1 MRQLLIATS
10 NQGKFREFA
19 NLLDGKVP
27 QVLSLV
33 DFPDMVL
40 PPEDG
45 ATFVENAIIKAR
57 HAARVTGIPSLA
69 DDSGLEVAC
78 LDGRP
83 GVLSAR
89 YAGESATDADN
100 NVKLLRDL
108 ADVPSVL
115 RTARFVCCI
124 AFCLPDGSC
133 ITFDGE
139 LPGTIMH
146 EQRGKR
152 GFGYDPLF
160 LVKGHVETLAELD
173 MAVKNSISHR
183 AQAFGRFMEYL
194 ASNSLG

>member
-10 NQGKFREFA
+10 NQGKFREFSS
-19 NLLDGKVP
+19 LLAGQVE
-27 QVLSLV
+27 QVLSLA

-45 ATFVENAIIKAR
+45 ETFVENAIIKAR
-57 HAARVTGIPSLA
+57 HAARVTGIPTLA

-83 GVLSAR
+83 GVMSAR

-100 NVKLLRDL
+100 NAKLLRDL
-108 ADVPSVL
+108 SDVPSEL
-115 RTARFVCCI
+115 RMARFVCCI
-124 AFCLPDGSC
+124 AFCQPDGSC

-139 LPGTIMH
+139 LPGTILH
-146 EQRGKR
+146 EQRGEH

-160 LVKGHVETLAELD
+160 QVNGNVETLAELD
-173 MAVKNSISHR
+173 MAVKNGISHR
-183 AQAFGRFMEYL
+183 ARAFARFREYL
-194 ASNSLG
+194 AANSLR